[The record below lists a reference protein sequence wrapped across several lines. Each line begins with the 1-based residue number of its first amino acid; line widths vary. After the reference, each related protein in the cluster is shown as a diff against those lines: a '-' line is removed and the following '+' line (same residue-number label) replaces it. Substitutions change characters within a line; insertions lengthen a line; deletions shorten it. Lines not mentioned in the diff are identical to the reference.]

1 MRHVNW
7 KRADGV
13 GAGGWAGGLGQRRWD
28 CDAVGV
34 LLDGIWAVPCRA
46 YEVADRAADDGPG
59 VCDCGQRLTRPLWGL
74 STRAVDRQR
83 GCPHPG
89 YAAPMQRP
97 M

>member
-1 MRHVNW
+1 MP
-7 KRADGV
+7 ADGRAGWV
-13 GAGGWAGGLGQRRWD
+13 SGAGTAMPLGCWLAPGL
-28 CDAVGV
+28 
-34 LLDGIWAVPCRA
+34 CRA
-46 YEVADRAADDGPG
+46 CELDDRAAADGPG

-89 YAAPMQRP
+89 YAAPMRRS

>member
-34 LLDGIWAVPCRA
+34 LAGIWAVPCLQ
-46 YEVADRAADDGPG
+46 G
-59 VCDCGQRLTRPLWGL
+59 
-74 STRAVDRQR
+74 
-83 GCPHPG
+83 
-89 YAAPMQRP
+89 
-97 M
+97 